1 MTKRAL
7 LVSNGVSE
15 DLIAAAVARYL
26 RGGGVDVTAY
36 PLVGS
41 GAYPED
47 VPLLAP
53 RLELPSGG
61 FSFRAGLRGLRAD
74 LGAGI
79 LGLWFA
85 QRRTLHAQRG
95 RMDLVVAVGDTYCLY
110 MAGAAA
116 PHVAFV
122 ATADSAR
129 ISPFGGL
136 ARVSLR
142 RFASRVFARD
152 PETADALLGM
162 GCRAESVGTAMM
174 DHVHTTGETFGLAG
188 DIPVVTLLPGS
199 RRDAPDNAG
208 LLGQM
213 AGAVAQDVPDARFL
227 MAVAP
232 SVSLDLVRARV
243 AATQA
248 PMVFTP
254 LFADALHRAALV
266 VGLAGT
272 ANEQA
277 AGLGKPVV
285 AFPGS
290 SAQFGPHFLRA
301 QHRLLG
307 EALVPATT
315 WREAA
320 AATVRLLHDPQE
332 RRRRGEVGRQ
342 RIGPPGATQRIASGL
357 LEMLRND
364 ATGSTHAD
372 RRPTGVS
379 SPVH

>member
-1 MTKRAL
+1 
-7 LVSNGVSE
+7 
-15 DLIAAAVARYL
+15 
-26 RGGGVDVTAY
+26 
-36 PLVGS
+36 
-41 GAYPED
+41 
-47 VPLLAP
+47 
-53 RLELPSGG
+53 
-61 FSFRAGLRGLRAD
+61 
-74 LGAGI
+74 
-79 LGLWFA
+79 
-85 QRRTLHAQRG
+85 
-95 RMDLVVAVGDTYCLY
+95 
-110 MAGAAA
+110 
-116 PHVAFV
+116 
-122 ATADSAR
+122 
-129 ISPFGGL
+129 
-136 ARVSLR
+136 
-142 RFASRVFARD
+142 
-152 PETADALLGM
+152 
-162 GCRAESVGTAMM
+162 MM

-248 PMVFTP
+248 PIVFTP
-254 LFADALHRAALV
+254 LFADALHRAGVV

-315 WREAA
+315 WRDAA
-320 AATVRLLHDPQE
+320 AATVRLLQDPQE

-342 RIGPPGATQRIASGL
+342 RIGPPGATQRIANGL

-372 RRPTGVS
+372 RRPTRVS
-379 SPVH
+379 SPGH

>member
-1 MTKRAL
+1 
-7 LVSNGVSE
+7 
-15 DLIAAAVARYL
+15 
-26 RGGGVDVTAY
+26 
-36 PLVGS
+36 
-41 GAYPED
+41 
-47 VPLLAP
+47 
-53 RLELPSGG
+53 
-61 FSFRAGLRGLRAD
+61 
-74 LGAGI
+74 
-79 LGLWFA
+79 
-85 QRRTLHAQRG
+85 
-95 RMDLVVAVGDTYCLY
+95 
-110 MAGAAA
+110 
-116 PHVAFV
+116 
-122 ATADSAR
+122 
-129 ISPFGGL
+129 
-136 ARVSLR
+136 
-142 RFASRVFARD
+142 
-152 PETADALLGM
+152 
-162 GCRAESVGTAMM
+162 MM

-188 DIPVVTLLPGS
+188 DTPVVTLLPGS
-199 RRDAPDNAG
+199 RGDAPDNAG

-213 AGAVAQDVPDARFL
+213 VGAVAQDVPDARFL

-232 SVSLDLVRARV
+232 GVSLDLVRARV
-243 AATQA
+243 AATHA
-248 PMVFTP
+248 PMVFTL
-254 LFADALHRAALV
+254 LFADALHRAGVV

-320 AATVRLLHDPQE
+320 AATVRLLQDPQE